1 MVITLHTTPIA
12 ALVHEKVTLVTDLLE
27 AIVVT
32 AITPHT
38 ITALDNNNVT
48 TLMPD
53 PWLVVHMIVGLLPLM
68 MFCHEQ
74 ATHAT
79 NHPGTVIESTIVSPW
94 KMVVDIHLLLL

>member
-74 ATHAT
+74 ATHVT
-79 NHPGTVIESTIVSPW
+79 NHPGIVIESTIVSPW